1 MSVLVIYMTPNH
13 NTEICASWNDYSRPD
28 VAVTTRRINANS
40 VQLVKLRYQ
49 CNFSRSSICTASC
62 YPARVSITS
71 DTGGNLI
78 HTVSEAR
85 KAGCCAAVCLLS
97 CPFHG
102 IGCIYTHAREDLHM
116 QQREMS
122 DAQMHTPVCAILDE
136 AKAAGCL
143 QWKKSGG
150 CVVEATDEMWKH
162 HHGLKKRLKV
172 ESCRG
177 SQVCSSVFF
186 RWMIFYSVC
195 SAALQKER
203 QGFDSVYPC
212 I

>member
-1 MSVLVIYMTPNH
+1 MLCS
-13 NTEICASWNDYSRPD
+13 
-28 VAVTTRRINANS
+28 
-40 VQLVKLRYQ
+40 
-49 CNFSRSSICTASC
+49 
-62 YPARVSITS
+62 RVSPFMS
-71 DTGGNLI
+71 LSWDRLHL
-78 HTVSEAR
+78 HTCKRRPA
-85 KAGCCAAVCLLS
+85 
-97 CPFHG
+97 
-102 IGCIYTHAREDLHM
+102 HAT
-116 QQREMS
+116 QREMS

-143 QWKKSGG
+143 QWKNSGG

-195 SAALQKER
+195 SAALQKRER
-203 QGFDSVYPC
+203 GVRLSVSMYLVLCSECCSVIILHCLLGMTFVGWDWDYVWDTGMGSSC
-212 I
+212 IQFLIFC